1 MSFVPDPGQ
10 GGTDFGSM
18 VGLVSTGGVSAKAV
32 EQAKA
37 EVGKL
42 VDAAKSGG
50 FKLSAEGLEPLT
62 KAIGQMRQDLSAVTQ
77 GAVFL
82 TQAPKLGSHPYGHA
96 VAQHDQK
103 GAADASNS
111 AKVVLD
117 QFLIVLDQAEEALR
131 RAAGV
136 YKENE
141 HGAADSIKT
150 IQAGA

>member
-32 EQAKA
+32 ESAKA
-37 EVGKL
+37 ETQKL

-50 FKLSAEGLEPLT
+50 FKISAEGVKPLT
-62 KAIGQMRQDLSAVTQ
+62 DAIMQMRQDLMYLSQ
-77 GAVFL
+77 GTYFL
-82 TQAPKLGSHPYGHA
+82 TQAPQLGSHPYGQT

-103 GAADASNS
+103 GAADETNS
-111 AKVVLD
+111 AQVVLR
-117 QFLIVLDQAEEALR
+117 QFMTVLDQAAEALL
-131 RAAGV
+131 RASGQ

-141 HGAADSIKT
+141 AAVSDSIKS
-150 IQAGA
+150 IQT

>member
-37 EVGKL
+37 EAAKL

-50 FKLSAEGLEPLT
+50 FKISEEGVKPLREAIAQMQMDLLQLS
-62 KAIGQMRQDLSAVTQ
+62 Q
-77 GAVFL
+77 GTTFL
-82 TQAPKLGSHPYGHA
+82 KQAPRLGSHPYGHT

-103 GAADASNS
+103 GAADDVNS
-111 AKVVLD
+111 AGAVLD
-117 QFLIVLDQAEEALR
+117 QFKTVLELATEALD
-131 RAAGV
+131 RASGK
-136 YKENE
+136 YKANE
-141 HGAADSIKT
+141 HAVADSIKT
-150 IQAGA
+150 IQT